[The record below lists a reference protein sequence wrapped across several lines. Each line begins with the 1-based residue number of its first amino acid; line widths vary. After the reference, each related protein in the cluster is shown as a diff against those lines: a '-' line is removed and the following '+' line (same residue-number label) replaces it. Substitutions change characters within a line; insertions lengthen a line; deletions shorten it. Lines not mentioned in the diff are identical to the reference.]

1 VECESLTWDAAAVLD
16 LAARDVVIAG
26 ATIERIAG
34 RGGFGGC
41 VRARFQIRAPLS
53 SIGLSP
59 SLMGRS
65 PSLADEFRRS
75 LAVEGGNVLFEVVGL
90 LGIRNGVRAPHRM
103 GKRNGP
109 SSSMN

>member
-65 PSLADEFRRS
+65 PSAADEFRRS

-90 LGIRNGVRAPHRM
+90 LGIRNGVARHTEWESVTDHLR
-103 GKRNGP
+103 R
-109 SSSMN
+109 

>member
-1 VECESLTWDAAAVLD
+1 MECESLTWDAAAVDRMLD

-65 PSLADEFRRS
+65 GRRIS
-75 LAVEGGNVLFEVVGL
+75 T
-90 LGIRNGVRAPHRM
+90 I
-103 GKRNGP
+103 
-109 SSSMN
+109 SCC